1 MTLTHLMR
9 LLLICAVINNVY
21 AVTDDENEKA
31 IKVWE
36 DRIQHTDLDADE
48 VNFPLFLHTNNDE
61 TNADDIIETDRF
73 ENDKIETHE
82 DLNDFNR
89 ISLHSNGSII
99 TFFHKVT
106 TNNVTKEGVTK
117 IPSTQ
122 VLPLIRTVLGS
133 ISEEHLTILGLGA
146 VLPIMMM
153 ILPFAAM
160 AVIVPIFL
168 VIGIA
173 MFGVVTSSFFF
184 MPLAL
189 FGFGLYAATDFDF
202 FSEKTSSFDEFENF
216 PNMEEIG
223 AIGEKIEKAVEKVE
237 NMPDDESPIE
247 INSNNDVPR
256 TFF

>member
-9 LLLICAVINNVY
+9 LLFICAIINEVY
-21 AVTDDENEKA
+21 AVTDDENEKL

-61 TNADDIIETDRF
+61 TKADDVIETDMF
-73 ENDKIETHE
+73 ESIEKHE
-82 DLNDFNR
+82 DQNDFDR
-89 ISLHSNGSII
+89 ISEHSNGSII

-106 TNNVTKEGVTK
+106 TNNVTKEGVTR

-122 VLPLIRTVLGS
+122 VLPLIRTVLGT
-133 ISEEHLTILGLGA
+133 ISEENLTILGLGA
-146 VLPIMMM
+146 VLPIMTM

-202 FSEKTSSFDEFENF
+202 FSEKTSSFDDFENF

-223 AIGEKIEKAVEKVE
+223 TIGDKIEKAIEKVE
-237 NMPDDESPIE
+237 NMPDDESLIE